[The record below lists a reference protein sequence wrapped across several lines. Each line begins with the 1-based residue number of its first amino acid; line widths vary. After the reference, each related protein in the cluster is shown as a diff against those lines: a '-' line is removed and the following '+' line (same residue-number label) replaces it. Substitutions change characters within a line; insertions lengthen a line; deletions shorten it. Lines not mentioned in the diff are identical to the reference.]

1 MDPVRNP
8 FAPGAGSQPP
18 ELAGRHA
25 IIDEARIALS
35 RVIQGRASQSQ
46 LLLGLRGV
54 GKTVLL
60 NRIEELAHEAG
71 YLTSFIEAPEDRPLP
86 ELLYPKLHQMLRKLS
101 MAENAKAKAV
111 AALRALKAFAGAFKV
126 SVGDVSI
133 AYEPE
138 EGTADSGDLD
148 ADLSEL
154 FLLVGQAAREAGKGW
169 ALLIDEVQYLGG
181 KDLSA
186 LIVALHRVNQKNLPI
201 IFFGAG
207 LPQLA
212 GMAGDAKSY
221 AERLFTYP
229 PVDALDAGS
238 ARQAIRQP
246 VEDEEQSIED
256 EAVAAIVDKTHG
268 YPYFLQ
274 EWGFQAWNHALGPC
288 LLRAAVEMATQAA
301 MRRLDEGFFNVRL
314 ERLTPR
320 EREYVYAMASL
331 GAGPYR
337 SNDVAHCLG
346 DTTQSLGPCRAKIIS
361 KGMIYSPAH
370 GDIAF
375 TVPMFDDFLRRNF
388 PDRVQAV
395 QKKYPPP
402 RRRRSVSRAAAALA
416 ASAHV
421 PASPRARRRGR
432 PRSAAPRCASAR
444 PRTSRTTPCPPAC
457 PRCRPWGRP
466 RRSRPGWPA
475 RGHAPAPLR
484 PWRAPRARSPRHGRR

>member
-18 ELAGRHA
+18 ELAGRRA
-25 IIDEARIALS
+25 IVDEARIALH
-35 RVIQGRASQSQ
+35 RVIQARPSQSQ

-60 NRIEELAHEAG
+60 NKIEQLAQDAG
-71 YLTSFIEAPEDRPLP
+71 YLASFIEAPEDRPLP
-86 ELLYPKLHQMLRKLS
+86 DLLYPRLHQVLRKLS
-101 MAENAKAKAV
+101 VTDAAKAKAV
-111 AALRALKAFAGAFKV
+111 AALRALKSFASAFKV

-154 FLLVGQAAREAGKGW
+154 FLLVGQAAKEAGKGW
-169 ALLIDEVQYLGG
+169 ALLIDEVQYLSG

-186 LIVALHRVNQKNLPI
+186 LIVALHRVNQKNLPV

-229 PVDALDAGS
+229 AVDALDADS
-238 ARQAIRQP
+238 AAHAIRQP
-246 VEDEEQSIED
+246 VEDEGECIEEQ
-256 EAVAAIVDKTHG
+256 AVRAIVEQTKG

-274 EWGFQAWNHALGPC
+274 EWGFQAWNHAQGAGIT
-288 LLRAAVEMATQAA
+288 RYDVQAATQAA
-301 MRRLDEGFFNVRL
+301 MRRLDDGFFNVRL

-337 SNDVAHCLG
+337 SNDVANCLG

-361 KGMIYSPAH
+361 KGMIYSPAY

-388 PDRVQAV
+388 PDRVAAV
-395 QKKYPPP
+395 Q
-402 RRRRSVSRAAAALA
+402 
-416 ASAHV
+416 
-421 PASPRARRRGR
+421 R
-432 PRSAAPRCASAR
+432 P
-444 PRTSRTTPCPPAC
+444 
-457 PRCRPWGRP
+457 
-466 RRSRPGWPA
+466 
-475 RGHAPAPLR
+475 
-484 PWRAPRARSPRHGRR
+484 